1 MAPAAR
7 TILHVDMDAFF
18 AAVEQLR
25 RPELRGT
32 PVVVGGR
39 GDPRQRGVVSTASY
53 EARPYGIR
61 SGMPL
66 RTAYRL
72 CPHAVF
78 LPVDVAAYRA
88 VAARFHAILRETG
101 ARVEPLGL
109 DEAFLDCTGLPDA
122 GEVIARR
129 IKERIRRELQ
139 LTASVGVGPNKL
151 LAKIASGLHKPDG
164 LTVIDQNDVPARLG
178 PLPVTALPGVGPKT
192 AAALAER
199 FQVRTVADL
208 AALPLGALQDA
219 FGPHHGRSLYEM
231 ARGQDESPVVTDW
244 APRSVSRERTFQVDL
259 RRPETIRRAI
269 AALARQVADDL
280 RTEAYRAA
288 TVTLKVRF
296 DTFRTL
302 TRSRTLAA
310 PTDDPA
316 VLGRTAL
323 DLLARVTVDR
333 PVRLLGVRA
342 AKLTPSGAAPAGDAT
357 APQQRLPLPPVRSG
371 S

>member
-1 MAPAAR
+1 MPRPAR
-7 TILHVDMDAFF
+7 TILHVDLDAFF

-25 RPELRGT
+25 RPELRGK

-39 GDPRQRGVVSTASY
+39 GDPHRRGVVSTASY
-53 EARPYGIR
+53 EARAYGIR

-66 RTAYRL
+66 RTAFRL

-78 LPVDVAAYRA
+78 LPVDVTAYRA
-88 VAARFHAILRETG
+88 VSERFHAILRETG

-109 DEAFLDCTGLPDA
+109 DEAFLDCTGLPDP
-122 GEVIARR
+122 GEVVARR
-129 IKERIRRELQ
+129 IKDRIAQDLH

-151 LAKIASGLHKPDG
+151 LAKIASGLQKPDG
-164 LTVIDQNDVPARLG
+164 LTVITAEEVPARLG
-178 PLPVTALPGVGPKT
+178 PLPVEVLWGVGPKT
-192 AAALAER
+192 AAALAAR

-208 AALPLGALQDA
+208 AALPLEVLQDA
-219 FGPHHGRSLYEM
+219 FGPHHGRALYEA
-231 ARGQDESPVVTDW
+231 ARGHDERPVVTTW
-244 APRSVSRERTFQVDL
+244 EPRSLSRERTFQVDL

-280 RTEAYRAA
+280 RAEGYRAA

-302 TRSRTLAA
+302 TRSRTLPV
-310 PTDDPA
+310 PTDDAA
-316 VLGRTAL
+316 VLTATAL
-323 DLLARVTVDR
+323 ALLGRVPLER

-342 AKLTPSGAAPAGDAT
+342 ARLSLPRDVPDGEESPPQLPLLPAGAG
-357 APQQRLPLPPVRSG
+357 A
-371 S
+371 

>member
-1 MAPAAR
+1 MPRPAR
-7 TILHVDMDAFF
+7 TVLHVDMDAFF

-25 RPELRGT
+25 RPELRGK

-88 VAARFHAILRETG
+88 VSERFHAILRETG

-109 DEAFLDCTGLPDA
+109 DEAFLDCTGLPEP

-129 IKERIRRELQ
+129 IKDRIAHALH

-151 LAKIASGLHKPDG
+151 LAKIASGLQKPDG
-164 LTVIDQNDVPARLG
+164 LTVITEDEVPTRLG
-178 PLPVTALPGVGPKT
+178 PLPVEVLWGVGPKT
-192 AAALAER
+192 AAALAAH

-208 AALPLGALQDA
+208 AALPLEVLQDA
-219 FGPHHGRSLYEM
+219 FGRHHGRYLYDV
-231 ARGQDESPVVTDW
+231 ARGRDESPVVTAW
-244 APRSVSRERTFQVDL
+244 EPRSLGRERTFQADL
-259 RRPETIRRAI
+259 RRPETVRRALT
-269 AALARQVADDL
+269 ALARQVAEDL
-280 RTEAYRAA
+280 RAEGYRAA
-288 TVTLKVRF
+288 AVTLKVRF

-302 TRSRTLAA
+302 TRSRTLPG
-310 PTDDPA
+310 PTDDAA
-316 VLGRTAL
+316 VLETTAV
-323 DLLARVTVDR
+323 DLLGRVNLER

-342 AKLTPSGAAPAGDAT
+342 ARLSRAAEAPAGGQ
-357 APQQRLPLPPVRSG
+357 APPQLPLLPAKTDA
-371 S
+371 